1 MPLILGARALG
12 LVTLAAA
19 FIVAPDASARIRVT
33 RTELSVT
40 DAGHYVLRWA
50 VEPAGAPVFI
60 QVAERSDA
68 PVGERRL
75 VSARDSNGSFIFV
88 GTPGRRPFF
97 FVSDGHGHGQWVAER
112 LLPLQGGRNFRD
124 LGGYATTDGRR
135 VRWGM
140 LYRSGSMADITPADY
155 GYLARLGI
163 RVICDFRTTAERRQE
178 PYSWLDDAKVDYWTR
193 DHEMSVGELGKVK
206 LYAMTG
212 AQAAAVMTGFY
223 RRLPEEQAPALREM
237 FRRLAGGQA
246 PLVFNCTAGKD
257 RTGLAAA
264 LILTLLGVPRETV
277 VADYAATDRYLEP
290 AKMVSKG
297 MRAAMASFPADVSAA
312 LLRSDPAYIAAA
324 LTEIDTRYGSVE
336 AYAEQMLGLSRK
348 DLRKIRKVLLET

>member
-1 MPLILGARALG
+1 MPLILGTRTMG
-12 LVTLAAA
+12 LVALAAA
-19 FIVAPDASARIRVT
+19 FIVAPDASARIRLT
-33 RTELSVT
+33 RAELSVT
-40 DAGHYVLRWA
+40 EAGHYVLHWT
-50 VEPAGAPVFI
+50 VEPAGAPIFVH
-60 QVAERSDA
+60 VADRPDA
-68 PVGERRL
+68 PVRDRRL
-75 VSARDSNGSFIFV
+75 VSARNPNGSFIFV
-88 GTPGRRPFF
+88 GVPGRRPFF
-97 FVSDGHGHGQWVAER
+97 FVSDGYGHGQWVAER
-112 LLPLQGGRNFRD
+112 LLPLEGGRNFRD

-163 RVICDFRTTAERRQE
+163 RTICDIRTTVERSQE
-178 PYSWLDDAKVDYWTR
+178 PYSWLDAAKVDYWTR
-193 DHEMSVGELGKVK
+193 DYEMSVGELGKVK

-212 AQAAAVMTGFY
+212 AQAAAVMIGFY
-223 RRLPEEQAPALREM
+223 RRLPQEQAPALREM
-237 FRRLAGGQA
+237 FRRLTDGQA

-277 VADYAATDRYLEP
+277 LADYAATDRYLEP

-297 MRAAMASFPADVSAA
+297 MRAAMASFPADVSDA

-324 LTEIDTRYGSVE
+324 LAEIDTVYGSAE
-336 AYAEQMLGLSRK
+336 GYAEQELGLSRK
-348 DLRKIRKVLLET
+348 DLRKIRRVLLE